1 MKKIIVIGVL
11 LVLMTICV
19 SGCRSLW
26 EETGAD
32 AGQTA
37 DGDDSEKEENEY
49 KVAIVQYADSETFEQ
64 ITEAVCRELD
74 RKGKLLGVT
83 FLYEDYICHAAA
95 DPAALAEIATDLLA
109 EQVDL
114 IIPIAAPTA
123 KEFKEATE
131 KHPVPVVFAAVSD
144 PKEIGIVENWNRP
157 GANIT
162 GVADFVDADTTE
174 ILRLALRLQPKL
186 QKIGLLYDSS
196 QSSSLQAAQD
206 AKTYCAA
213 RGIVC
218 IEATGTT
225 DDELLA
231 AAKELCEKQCE
242 AVFTPADYT
251 VLEAQQELGKELT
264 AAGIPQYTGSEAF
277 VRQGAFFGY
286 SVDYEELGTMVAD
299 MAVDVL
305 VKGEDPAVTPVQIP
319 KERIITIHKE
329 TARTLG
335 IDYSILK
342 EEKAKLVEILEPLA
356 EE

>member
-11 LVLMTICV
+11 LLLMTLGV
-19 SGCRSLW
+19 SGCRPLW

-49 KVAIVQYADSETFEQ
+49 KVAIVQYADSETFGQ
-64 ITEAVCRELD
+64 ITEAVCKELD
-74 RKGKLLGVT
+74 SKGRLLGVT
-83 FLYEDYICHAAA
+83 FLYEDYICHASA

-114 IIPIAAPTA
+114 VIPIAAPTA
-123 KEFKEATE
+123 KEFKEAT
-131 KHPVPVVFAAVSD
+131 KNHPVPVVFAAVSD

-186 QKIGLLYDSS
+186 QKLGLLYDSS

-206 AKTYCAA
+206 AKAYCEA

-225 DDELLA
+225 KDEILTA
-231 AAKELCEKQCE
+231 AEELCEKQCE

-251 VLEAQQELGKELT
+251 VLEAQKELVKELT
-264 AAGIPQYTGSEAF
+264 AAGIPQYTASEAF
-277 VRQGAFFGY
+277 AQQGAFFGY
-286 SVDYEELGTMVAD
+286 SVDYEKLGAMAAD
-299 MAVDVL
+299 MAAEVL
-305 VKGEDPAVTPVQIP
+305 VNGKDPAVTPVQIP
-319 KERIITIHKE
+319 KERIIVIHPE
-329 TARTLG
+329 TAAALG
-335 IDYSILK
+335 IDYSVL
-342 EEKAKLVEILEPLA
+342 EEEEERLVEVPKTLE
-356 EE
+356 EQ